1 MLAIETS
8 SLRGSVALGRGGRLL
23 GLRRLSG
30 DRRHTA
36 ELMPTIRDLLDENG
50 LTAPDVG
57 VFCYSRGPG
66 SFTGLRI
73 AATVGRMLQSAVD
86 CRVVAA
92 DTVEVVA
99 RNVLSHPD
107 RPERIVA
114 ILDVGR
120 GRAYAA
126 LFERVGDA
134 ELCARI
140 HPGACDPSRWL
151 AELDEPFWITGEG
164 LNRHRAAC
172 EASGGRIVDDS
183 YWPPSA
189 EHVLA
194 VGRRMAVEG
203 RFCRPEEILP
213 LYLRP
218 PECEVVYEQRRAEAR
233 RRRGE

>member
-23 GLRRLSG
+23 GLRWLSG

-36 ELMPTIRDLLDENG
+36 ELMPTVQQLLSEQDLH
-50 LTAPDVG
+50 AADVR
-57 VFCYSRGPG
+57 VLCYSCGPG

-86 CRVVAA
+86 CRVIAVP
-92 DTVEVVA
+92 TLEVVA
-99 RNVLSHPD
+99 RNVLAHPEE
-107 RPERIVA
+107 PGRIVS
-114 ILDVGR
+114 ILDAKR
-120 GRAYAA
+120 GRVYAA
-126 LFERVGDA
+126 LFERVNDA
-134 ELCARI
+134 ELRTLIDADVR
-140 HPGACDPSRWL
+140 DPAGWL
-151 AELDEPFWITGEG
+151 IELEKPFWITGEG
-164 LNRHRAAC
+164 LTRHRAAC
-172 EASGGRIVDDS
+172 EASGGKIVDDS

-194 VGRRMAVEG
+194 VGRRMAADG